1 MKKKIYFDMDG
12 TLCDLYGVDN
22 WLLKLQNADASPYRE
37 AKPLVRFS
45 HFARMIHRLQEAGYT
60 VGIISWLSKNGST
73 EYNAEVTKAKMEYL
87 TKHLKSVHFDEIHI
101 VTYGTPK
108 CLFAPDHCYLF
119 DDEEKNR
126 LQWNGTAFDEKNI
139 LEMLHLLL
147 TKA

>member
-1 MKKKIYFDMDG
+1 MKKKIYLDMDG
-12 TLCDLYGVDN
+12 TICDLYGVDE
-22 WLLKLQNADASPYRE
+22 WLFKLQHEDASPYIE
-37 AKPLVRFS
+37 AKPLVNFS
-45 HFARMIHRLQEAGYT
+45 HLARVIHKLQSAGFT

-73 EYNAEVTKAKMEYL
+73 KYNVEVAKAKMEYL
-87 TKHLKSVHFDEIHI
+87 TKHLKSVRFDEIHI
-101 VTYGTPK
+101 VAYGTPK

-126 LQWNGTAFDEKNI
+126 LQWNGTAFDEKNL